1 MTPEELREYMNR
13 IVNDGTVTIARLES
27 LLGVSR
33 STVTSMMGRNGK
45 SSRLPSVHKAFAI
58 GEKLQKAYEHVYR
71 DEGDS
76 IFITQLLRRKEHIS
90 LQISLYQDELA
101 RLNSLLELY
110 KKERIT

>member
-13 IVNDGTVTIARLES
+13 LVNDGTVTIARFES

-33 STVTSMMGRNGK
+33 STVASMMGRSGK
-45 SSRLPSVHKAFAI
+45 SSKLPPAHKAHAI

-76 IFITQLLRRKEHIS
+76 IFIAQLLRRKEYVS
-90 LQISLYQDELA
+90 LQIDLYQSELA
-101 RLNSLLELY
+101 RLDSLLEIY